1 MCLMWSKKISL
12 GELMNNKIEENY
24 NAAKDQFNS
33 IGVDVESALER
44 LKEFSIS
51 VQCWQ
56 GDDVGGFETPD
67 SVLSGG
73 GIQVTGNHLGK
84 ARTII
89 ELQTDM
95 EKVFSLV
102 PGNHRYNLHS
112 IYGDFSGV
120 RVSRNEIEPKHF
132 EGWVEWAKK
141 NNLKLDFNATCF
153 SHPKADSGYTLS
165 SSDRGVR
172 EFWIEHVKRVR
183 EITAYFGKELN
194 SPSVHNLWIPDGIK
208 DIPYD
213 RWTPREILKESL
225 DEIYKIEYPIER
237 MKDAVESKLF
247 GIGSESYVVGSH
259 EFYLGYA
266 LTRNKMV
273 CLDMGHFHLTENV
286 SDKIS
291 SILQFSDEILFHISR
306 AVRWDSDHIPILND
320 ELREVATQI
329 VRYNLDKR
337 INIALDFF
345 DASLNRIGAYVLG
358 IRSTLKSLLIALLE
372 PASRIRE
379 AEEKE
384 DYLSRLVLME
394 ESKFHLVGSVWDYY
408 CHVNNVPLESNWLK
422 EVVDYEKKVLRIRI

>member
-1 MCLMWSKKISL
+1 
-12 GELMNNKIEENY
+12 MNPRIENNY
-24 NAAKDQFNS
+24 ESAKEFYSS
-33 IGVDVESALER
+33 IGIDVDEALKR

-56 GDDVGGFETPD
+56 GDDVGGFESPD
-67 SVLSGG
+67 SELSGG
-73 GIQVTGNHLGK
+73 GIQVTGNHPGK
-84 ARTII
+84 ARSIS
-89 ELQTDM
+89 ELQNDL
-95 EKVFSLV
+95 EKVFSLI
-102 PGNHRYNLHS
+102 PGNHRLNLHAS
-112 IYGDFSGV
+112 YGAFGGEEVD
-120 RVSRNEIEPKHF
+120 RDKIEPSHF
-132 EGWVEWAKK
+132 KGWVNWAKE
-141 NNLKLDFNATCF
+141 NNLKLDFNATLF
-153 SHPKADSGYTLS
+153 SHPKADSGFTLS
-165 SSDRGVR
+165 SRDKEIR

-213 RWTPREILKESL
+213 RWTPREILKDSL
-225 DEIYKIEYPIER
+225 DEIYKIEYPKEQ

-306 AVRWDSDHIPILND
+306 AVRWDSDHIPVLND
-320 ELREVATQI
+320 ELREVAAQI

-337 INIALDFF
+337 TNIALDFF
-345 DASLNRIGAYVLG
+345 DATLNRVGAYVLG
-358 IRSTLKSLLIALLE
+358 IRSTIKSLLIALLE
-372 PASRIRE
+372 PAAQIKA
-379 AEEKE
+379 AEENE
-384 DYLSRLVLME
+384 DYISRLALME
-394 ESKFHLVGSVWDYY
+394 ESKFHPVGAVWDYY
-408 CHVNNVPLESNWLK
+408 CQMNEVPTEGDWLK
-422 EVVDYEKKVLRIRI
+422 EVIDYENNVLSKRV